1 MVTAIVL
8 INCERDLINA
18 TAEQLV
24 ELAGISE
31 VYSVAGAYD
40 LAAVIRVS
48 QNEQLANLVTNEMLT
63 LDGIEQT
70 MTLIAFKTYSKH
82 DLERMFSIGLD
93 EESST

>member
-8 INCERDLINA
+8 INCERDLINP

-24 ELAGISE
+24 ELPGISE

-48 QNEQLANLVTNEMLT
+48 QNEQLANLVTNEMLA

-82 DLERMFSIGLD
+82 DLERMFSIGLE
-93 EESST
+93 EESAT